1 MALFGKDDRAQ
12 RPEDAHASAPAMPRS
27 ADERSHVVDTAD
39 TQAQTLLGKGSR
51 VEGKLTFDG
60 SVRVDGQVDGEID
73 AQESVLIGESAV
85 VSAQIRANTIVIKG
99 EVSGDVTARKR
110 VELRAPAKLI
120 GNISTPSLMI
130 QEGVVFEG
138 HCSMGTSE
146 GKADKSE
153 KKVTPFPREDRG
165 PVAVRMSSEATK

>member
-1 MALFGKDDRAQ
+1 MALFGKDDRTQ
-12 RPEDAHASAPAMPRS
+12 RPEDPHAGVPAMPRS
-27 ADERSHVVDTAD
+27 SDELVNTAD
-39 TQAQTLLGKGSR
+39 AQTQTLLGKGSR

-60 SVRVDGQVDGEID
+60 SVRVDGEVDGEID
-73 AQESVLIGESAV
+73 AQESVLIGETAV
-85 VSAQIRANTIVIKG
+85 VSAQIRANTIIIKG
-99 EVSGDVTARKR
+99 EVSGDITARKR

-120 GNISTPSLMI
+120 GNISTPSLVI

-138 HCSMGTSE
+138 HCSMGISE
-146 GKADKSE
+146 GKADKAE

>member
-1 MALFGKDDRAQ
+1 M
-12 RPEDAHASAPAMPRS
+12 EPA
-27 ADERSHVVDTAD
+27 E
-39 TQAQTLLGKGSR
+39 TQAQTILGKGSR

-60 SVRVDGQVDGEID
+60 SVRLDGEIEGEID

-85 VSAQIRANTIVIKG
+85 VSAQIRANTVIIKG

-120 GNISTPSLMI
+120 GNISTPSLVI

-138 HCSMGTSE
+138 HCSMGTAE
-146 GKADKSE
+146 NKADKSD
-153 KKVTPFPREDRG
+153 KKVTPFPREDR